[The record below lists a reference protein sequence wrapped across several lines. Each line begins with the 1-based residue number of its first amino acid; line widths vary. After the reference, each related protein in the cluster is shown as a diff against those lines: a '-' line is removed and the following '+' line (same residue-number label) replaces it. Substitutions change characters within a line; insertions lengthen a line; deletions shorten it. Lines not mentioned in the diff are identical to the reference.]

1 MAALPRVEIPYSTL
15 YPNLDV
21 DRILEV
27 EFESSPSHASPP
39 SSPPSVEEG
48 TPLIHTASSAQFNV
62 SGYVGGKSTN
72 RRFLPLYHSNG
83 APPVEVDEGIL
94 RADIGYLDSSSKN
107 LVSPLNTPRY
117 IRPDATMDMYRP
129 FAFVDQSILDPTDA
143 NKLEQFLTEH
153 TRVEYD
159 IDETDLGMLGWL
171 STRFRTQLLPE
182 MFEVIMSML
191 DLAAALICLKMH
203 PLERAAREARGNL
216 NTEDNRRCAVCN
228 WAECTDS
235 NTIVF
240 CDGCDVA
247 VHQDCYGI
255 HSIPEGRW
263 LCRKCESGHGGE
275 IRCYL
280 CPHTSGAFKR
290 AINGQWIHLVCAL
303 WTPNVRVPD
312 DTSFLEPVRDLE
324 LMDPERWTLTCY
336 VCRRKEGTCIQ
347 CAAKDC
353 FVAFHCTCAQTA
365 GFYMTDC
372 DHEFSEILK
381 HQQYLPVYCHRHSM
395 TYAPKG
401 FPQPSLETVRR
412 ALAEEQ
418 ERIEQQTTSLFA
430 RPRYPYWRTKNN
442 TLILPHIVVGA
453 VRRSLESRVNL
464 VLSTQ
469 VIEALCR
476 YWTIRKDNNDGVMF
490 NRRMYHALEVAERCL
505 IRTEQT
511 EEQDFT
517 PEELISVVDKLLA
530 VIKPAE
536 KPIGPASPKRLNAK
550 INAKATDAT
559 SINRKPKRPI
569 TKREL
574 PSTRRRMRELNSTVA
589 SARVLRKRN

>member
-1 MAALPRVEIPYSTL
+1 MAALPRVEIPYATL
-15 YPNLDV
+15 YPDLDV
-21 DRILEV
+21 NRILDIEV
-27 EFESSPSHASPP
+27 DNSSSTVEPSGLPTL
-39 SSPPSVEEG
+39 VEERIP
-48 TPLIHTASSAQFNV
+48 TINTTLSAQFNV
-62 SGYVGGKSTN
+62 SGYVGGKSTSE
-72 RRFLPLYHSNG
+72 RFLPLKHSNE
-83 APPVEVDEGIL
+83 APLTEVDKSL
-94 RADIGYLDSSSKN
+94 LKAKIGYLDYSSEN
-107 LVSPLNTPRY
+107 LVSPLNSPQY
-117 IRPDATMDMYRP
+117 IRPDATMDIYRP
-129 FAFVDQSILDPTDA
+129 FAFIDQSSLDPTDPR
-143 NKLEQFLTEH
+143 KLERFLTKH

-171 STRFRTQLLPE
+171 SVHFRVQLLPE
-182 MFEVIMSML
+182 MLEIVMSMF

-216 NTEDNRRCAVCN
+216 NTEENRQCAVCN

-263 LCRKCESGHGGE
+263 LCRKCESGHAGE
-275 IRCYL
+275 IRCKL

-290 AINGQWIHLVCAL
+290 TSNGEWVHLVCAL
-303 WTPNVRVPD
+303 WTPTVRVPD
-312 DTSFLEPVRDLE
+312 DTSFLEPIRDMDLI
-324 LMDPERWTLTCY
+324 DPERWTLNCY
-336 VCRRKEGTCIQ
+336 VCRQKQGTCIQ

-365 GFYMTDC
+365 GFLMTNC
-372 DHEFSEILK
+372 DHEFSETLK

-395 TYAPKG
+395 SFAPKD
-401 FPQPSLETVRR
+401 FPQPSIEAARKV
-412 ALAEEQ
+412 LADEQ
-418 ERIEQQTTSLFA
+418 NRVVQQNTSLFA
-430 RPRYPYWRTKNN
+430 RPRHPYWRTKNN

-453 VRRSLESRVNL
+453 VQRSLETRVHL
-464 VLSTQ
+464 KLSAR
-469 VIEALCR
+469 VVEALCR

-505 IRTEQT
+505 VRSEQT

-517 PEELISVVDKLLA
+517 PKELISVIDKLLA

-536 KPIGPASPKRLNAK
+536 KPATAKSKNAGIKVRPSGASTTNQKQK
-550 INAKATDAT
+550 
-559 SINRKPKRPI
+559 KPTP
-569 TKREL
+569 KREL
-574 PSTRRRMRELNSTVA
+574 PSTRKRMRELSATVA
-589 SARVLRKRN
+589 SVRKLRKRN